1 MSAVALERPE
11 VVSGRFEL
19 SMPEEEYHAHP
30 ALSASGMKDILRSP
44 KYFRLQRTAPRSK
57 KEFDEGHAIHAKVL
71 GVGAPIKEIPD
82 RLLSGEN
89 RAIQSN
95 AAKVFKAETEAA
107 GFTVLKPAQYAK
119 ITRAAEAVLAHPKAK
134 RLLEAAPYREVSLFA
149 TDPDTDVPLRA
160 RVDALG
166 DLLLD
171 VKSAADVRPRAIE
184 RAVVDF
190 GYYVSAAVYRR
201 LLTQILGDDPGPM
214 HLIFIEKEA
223 PFEVAV
229 RVLDEPEW
237 HALGLKKMHEAI
249 DLFASCSEFG
259 IWPGA
264 DDEDGPVQSLG
275 FPTWLRGQLPD
286 GEEF

>member
-1 MSAVALERPE
+1 MSASTIERPE
-11 VVSGRFEL
+11 VMSGRFVEN
-19 SMPEEEYHAHP
+19 MPEEEYHAHP

-44 KYFRLQRTAPRSK
+44 KYFKLQRTAPRSK
-57 KEFDEGHAIHAKVL
+57 KEFDEGHAIHALVL

-82 RLLSGEN
+82 YLLSGEH
-89 RAIQSN
+89 RSISSN
-95 AAKVFKAETEAA
+95 EAKKFKVESEAA

-119 ITRAAEAVLAHPKAK
+119 ITRASEAVLAHPKAR
-134 RLLEAAPYREVSLFA
+134 RLLEAAPFREVSLF
-149 TDPDTDVPLRA
+149 TDDPETGVHLRS

-166 DLLLD
+166 ELLLD

-184 RAVVDF
+184 RAVVDL
-190 GYYVSAAVYRR
+190 GYYVSAAVYRFV
-201 LLTQILGDDPGPM
+201 LTQILGDDPGPM

-237 HALGLKKMHEAI
+237 HALGLKKMREAI
-249 DLFASCSEFG
+249 DLFASCKEFG
-259 IWPGA
+259 VWPGA